1 MFLEGKHKIVKCTGN
16 LELREAFPR
25 RAKVRLGPEE
35 RAGAVAVVV
44 AEWRSESAP
53 GSAF

>member
-1 MFLEGKHKIVKCTGN
+1 MHRQFGTQGGLPTEG
-16 LELREAFPR
+16 
-25 RAKVRLGPEE
+25 KVRLGPEE